1 MKCQVHPGM
10 QQLQY
15 YYNTSP
21 CVVVVVPSDPLL
33 PRTVLCF
40 SYFFLCVLLFFPFF
54 IAQKMQDFLRCSSGW
69 GFGVLG
75 GGVLGGGFPG
85 GVGGCGRGGIIAFVC
100 VCVLSFRP
108 SLFFITVVSVF
119 FLCAKTL
126 TFLFGAFGF
135 VIFRAA
141 WIVSVTFGFFGGGF

>member
-21 CVVVVVPSDPLL
+21 CVVVVPSDPLL

-69 GFGVLG
+69 GFGGLG
-75 GGVLGGGFPG
+75 FWGVGFWGGGFPG
-85 GVGGCGRGGIIAFVC
+85 GVGG
-100 VCVLSFRP
+100 
-108 SLFFITVVSVF
+108 
-119 FLCAKTL
+119 
-126 TFLFGAFGF
+126 
-135 VIFRAA
+135 
-141 WIVSVTFGFFGGGF
+141 FGGGVGGGA